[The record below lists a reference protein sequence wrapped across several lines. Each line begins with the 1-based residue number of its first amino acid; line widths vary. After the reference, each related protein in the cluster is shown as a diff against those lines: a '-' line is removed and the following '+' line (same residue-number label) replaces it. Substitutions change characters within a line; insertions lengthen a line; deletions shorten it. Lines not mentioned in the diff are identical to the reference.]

1 MAVCISSGAR
11 CCVAHDQFVTTA
23 CVLEGYISRVLL
35 GRRESGVACVAVV
48 VYPVFVA
55 SIQ

>member
-1 MAVCISSGAR
+1 MAACISSGAR
-11 CCVAHDQFVTTA
+11 CCVAHDQFVTTT
-23 CVLEGYISRVLL
+23 CVLEGYISHVLL
-35 GRRESGVACVAVV
+35 GCRESGAVCVVVV

>member
-1 MAVCISSGAR
+1 VAACISSGAR

-23 CVLEGYISRVLL
+23 CVLEGYISRALL
-35 GRRESGVACVAVV
+35 GCKESGAASAVV
-48 VYPVFVA
+48 VIYPVIVA

>member
-1 MAVCISSGAR
+1 
-11 CCVAHDQFVTTA
+11 VAHDQFVTTA
-23 CVLEGYISRVLL
+23 CVLEGYISCVLL
-35 GRRESGVACVAVV
+35 GCKESGAACVVMV